1 MKEFQ
6 SNKQDPK
13 DVATALNESD
23 TSQPEVLY
31 QHADTAATLIPQVQD
46 QQQQQQSFFASAAPQ
61 QASNF
66 FDNLNG
72 SGFEIA
78 ATAPLESVPFIPVK
92 EPMNIVQ
99 QNLVATPMMA
109 QSFQPEQLNLAVDH
123 NKVAELQQV
132 LDQQNHQITQLK
144 SELEFHRTTALN
156 LQKNTDDLNRLR
168 QETQSHVDVVKV
180 LVSEKSNLMDALQKS
195 ELTVKLKTDEN
206 DELHN
211 RLNVSRNRVKQ
222 LESDVKNSSSKP
234 FIEHQAEQKRI
245 DDIVAAKIKEFQ
257 DSNER
262 IDSERNEMKVVLSQ
276 KRIELE
282 NLQKNFD
289 HLSTE
294 LHLANVKIAQ
304 LSDGTPT
311 DNSNQSQL
319 NAISQ
324 EIAIKQQQI
333 TELYS
338 IIDQVNRDKE
348 ASDNQYQNYVTH
360 LTREME
366 TLKESSTELSNE
378 NDSLVKREQELLKH
392 VSDLERQIQ
401 QQMQKQKT
409 YAEDQKEPLTN
420 QTHEETQKLVSQ
432 MASLTELNESLK
444 SQLSKAEAEKNE
456 LSQHFMLKHEEMK
469 NMEMLVERLKT
480 ETPNLSQLMTDF
492 EDKSVAASRALS
504 QNHGL
509 KEQLDEMQ
517 RAFITMTND
526 KMELTEKLQ
535 SEMHLCKEMKH
546 RYDTMEAELNEMKE
560 KWQYKEDEMIRLSHE
575 TTELE
580 KKILQQNMEIDR
592 LRHYESKEYHGT
604 ESILEKELENGKRLI
619 EILTNKINIL
629 ESNRSQQEAGHDHNH
644 DHHDGH
650 GHSHSHEN
658 NHDHHQHEHEHETKD
673 HKCQDDNSKKRL
685 IEEIEMLKMEKSE
698 LLKAMQDFQISKK
711 SSSDGTTLEE
721 EVATNGT
728 DGTPEM
734 NEELMKKLNVPKS
747 VTPSMATEEAL
758 EKLQARFRRTMLE
771 VAELS
776 EEKQRLEHVVTQLQ
790 FETETI
796 GEYITLYQYQRRLLK
811 QKEHERDVQ
820 LKSLAADREKM
831 NDKLV
836 QLNGLIERFVLQHTD
851 NVELAKEATKFL
863 DQGKEAEPF
872 IVHPDTRSESMMKLK
887 QETAGKIL
895 EILSDIKT
903 ANSMTHDANV
913 GVENCSCCL
922 GKLETV

>member
-6 SNKQDPK
+6 SHKQDPR
-13 DVATALNESD
+13 DAVTFSNEPDSSQPDALNQHHVD
-23 TSQPEVLY
+23 TFI
-31 QHADTAATLIPQVQD
+31 ADPPTQQFQD
-46 QQQQQQSFFASAAPQ
+46 QHQLQQSFFASSTPSHQ
-61 QASNF
+61 PTSHF

-72 SGFEIA
+72 PSFEIPA
-78 ATAPLESVPFIPVK
+78 QPQPQIEPIPPVELTSYVPQEASAPTPVITQK
-92 EPMNIVQ
+92 LNQNFVDSNSKAVEMQ
-99 QNLVATPMMA
+99 QNY
-109 QSFQPEQLNLAVDH
+109 
-123 NKVAELQQV
+123 
-132 LDQQNHQITQLK
+132 QIAQLK
-144 SELEFHRTTALN
+144 SELEFHRTTSLN
-156 LQKNTDDLNRLR
+156 LQKNTEELNRLR
-168 QETQSHVDVVKV
+168 QETQSHVDVLKV
-180 LVSEKSNLMDALQKS
+180 LVSEKSSLMDLLQKA
-195 ELTVKLKTDEN
+195 ELTVKSKTDEN

-222 LESDVKNSSSKP
+222 LESEVKNSSSKP
-234 FIEHQAEQKRI
+234 FVDTQAEQKRI
-245 DDIVAAKIKEFQ
+245 DEIVAAKVKEFQ
-257 DSNER
+257 ESNER
-262 IDSERNEMKVVLSQ
+262 IISERNEMRVVLSQ
-276 KRIELE
+276 NRIELA

-311 DNSNQSQL
+311 TDNSNQSQM

-324 EIAIKQQQI
+324 ELAIKQQQI

-338 IIDQVNRDKE
+338 IIDQVNREKE

-366 TLKESSTELSNE
+366 TLKASSTELSNE

-409 YAEDQKEPLTN
+409 YSEDQKEQPAEV
-420 QTHEETQKLVSQ
+420 QSREEIQKLTSQ
-432 MASLTELNESLK
+432 LASLTESYEGLK
-444 SQLSKAEAEKNE
+444 SQLGKSEAEKKEVEKNFE
-456 LSQHFMLKHEEMK
+456 LKLEEMK
-469 NMEMLVERLKT
+469 NMEMLVEQLKT

-492 EDKSVAASRALS
+492 EDKSVAASRALT
-504 QNHGL
+504 QNLGL

-526 KMELTEKLQ
+526 KMELTDKLQ
-535 SEMHLCKEMKH
+535 SEMHLGKEMKI
-546 RYDTMEAELNEMKE
+546 RYDSMEAELNETKQ
-560 KWQYKEDEMIRLSHE
+560 KWQYKENEMIRLSHE

-580 KKILQQNMEIDR
+580 KKILQQHLEIDR

-619 EILTNKINIL
+619 EILTNKVNIL
-629 ESNRSQQEAGHDHNH
+629 ESERSLQHQEAGHDHH
-644 DHHDGH
+644 GGH
-650 GHSHSHEN
+650 GHSHSHGN
-658 NHDHHQHEHEHETKD
+658 SNDHLHDHESKD
-673 HKCQDDNSKKRL
+673 HKCQDDNSKKHL
-685 IEEIEMLKMEKSE
+685 EEIEMLKMEKNE
-698 LLKAMQDFQISKK
+698 LLKAIHDFQIGKK
-711 SSSDGTTLEE
+711 ISNEEIGTTEDVE
-721 EVATNGT
+721 TNGI
-728 DGTPEM
+728 GGLPQM
-734 NEELMKKLNVPKS
+734 NEETMKKLSVPQS

-836 QLNGLIERFVLQHTD
+836 QLNGLIEKFVLQHTD
-851 NVELAKEATKFL
+851 NIELAQEATKFL
-863 DQGKEAEPF
+863 DQEKHSEPL
-872 IVHPDTRSESMMKLK
+872 IAHPDRRSEDMMKLK

-903 ANSMTHDANV
+903 ANSLSHDANV